1 VQRHSAIFRSEAL
14 DSHSRGF
21 VAHDDVLHISSAWTK
36 WSYWLLI
43 ALFMLA
49 LVYGL
54 VGRVDE
60 YATGVG
66 VVRDEGRSVVT
77 AANSGTIRRIAIR
90 PGQRIYPKQ
99 PLVYLDDSQERIE
112 LERLRNDFNAQRL
125 NHLKNPNDSV
135 QNQTLATLKAQIEAA
150 ERRLKERTFLAPRGG
165 TVQDLRIRSNQFVN
179 PGESLLTIVGD
190 DNRLNVIA
198 ILPGQYRPLLK
209 NGEPLRLELA
219 AFRYA
224 YQHATI
230 DDVGNEVVG
239 PGEVRRF
246 LGPEIADSLTLQ
258 GPSVIVKAHLPTRQF
273 KADGRW
279 HEYHDG
285 MHGIAEARL
294 RSASVLASLVPGLRT
309 LWERGDE

>member
-1 VQRHSAIFRSEAL
+1 VQRQAAIFRSEAL
-14 DSHSRGF
+14 ESQSRGF
-21 VAHDDVLHISSAWTK
+21 GARADLLHISSAWTK

-43 ALFMLA
+43 ALFMLSSLYV
-49 LVYGL
+49 LVA
-54 VGRVDE
+54 RVDE

-66 VVRDEGRSVVT
+66 VIRDEGRSVVT

-90 PGQRIYPKQ
+90 PGQRIELNQ
-99 PLVYLDDSQERIE
+99 PLVYLDDSQEWIE
-112 LERLRNDFNAQRL
+112 LERLRNDFNSQRL
-125 NHLKNPNDSV
+125 NRLRNPNDSLP
-135 QNQTLATLKAQIEAA
+135 NQTLTTLKAQIEAA
-150 ERRLKERTFLAPRGG
+150 ERRLKERTLLAPREG
-165 TVQDLRIRSNQFVN
+165 TVQDLRIRANQFVN

-190 DNRLNVIA
+190 DDGLNVIA
-198 ILPGQYRPLLK
+198 ILPGHYRPLLK
-209 NGEPLRLELA
+209 KGEPLRLELA
-219 AFRYA
+219 AFRYS

-285 MHGIAEARL
+285 MHGVADARL
-294 RSASVLASLVPGLRT
+294 RSSSVLASLVPGLRP